1 MRRTVTTWDRY
12 VNREST
18 RLIYNE
24 PEVVLSKSISASYYD
39 VFISHKGDD
48 LAIAERTGDLLS
60 SRGVSGYL
68 DHWDPSVGG
77 DSADLEVYLRDIIR
91 DTPNILAVVTQN
103 TPESWWVPFEI
114 GVARETDSQVATYLP
129 LDVSDVES
137 IGRILLPTYLKT
149 WPILVTEAELMTWAD
164 AFVKSRQSPLLN
176 RTSYFEKSAPLP
188 WLNILVA
195 FNKVEFY

>member
-12 VNREST
+12 VNKESMP
-18 RLIYNE
+18 LFYNE
-24 PEVVLSKSISASYYD
+24 PGAVISKSISVSDYD

-60 SRGVSGYL
+60 SRGASGYL
-68 DHWDPSVGG
+68 DHWDPTVGG

-129 LDVSDVES
+129 LDVNDIEG
-137 IGRILLPTYLKT
+137 IGRVLLPSYLKT
-149 WPILVTEAELMTWAD
+149 WPILVTEAELTNWAD
-164 AFVKSRQSPLLN
+164 ALVKSPLLS
-176 RTSYFEKSAPLP
+176 RTSYFEKSTPLP

-195 FNKVEFY
+195 LKKVEFY